1 MSEFRQRHLCL
12 GDEPI
17 ACYPKKPEAWR
28 ISTGGE
34 VLGKDFTIEYA

>member
-1 MSEFRQRHLCL
+1 MSEFRQKHFCL
-12 GDEPI
+12 GDELI
-17 ACYPKKPEAWR
+17 ACCPKKLEAWR